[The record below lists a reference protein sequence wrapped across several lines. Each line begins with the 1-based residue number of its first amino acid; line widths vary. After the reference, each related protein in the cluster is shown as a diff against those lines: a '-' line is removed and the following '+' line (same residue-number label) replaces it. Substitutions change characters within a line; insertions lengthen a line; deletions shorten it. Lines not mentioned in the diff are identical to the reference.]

1 MKTLTTIIIL
11 LIVVLLPASDFD
23 CFTIIV
29 GKDATIDGSVIIAH
43 NEDDRGKPA
52 FVNIHRVPARFHEL
66 NSFITLKNGSQ
77 IGQAR
82 KTFGFLWL
90 QLPGFEF
97 GDGYFNENGVV
108 LASNACLSRED
119 GGELTGG
126 GIGFMLRR
134 LIAQRAMSAK
144 QAVRL
149 AGHLIETYGYYSSGR
164 TLAIADSREGWLLH
178 LIRGKRWIAQRVPD
192 DEVAVISNYYTIA
205 SVNLKDTRNFMGSP
219 DIREYAIK
227 RNWYRPQQDGPFDFA
242 RAYSDSKN
250 LKAQSNILR
259 QWRATNLLA
268 KEKYPL
274 NDRLPFSFKPRKK
287 IKITDCFR
295 VLRDHYE
302 DTEYDATDNYRNGS
316 PNSSRYRTICTHS
329 TQYSYVA
336 QLRSQFPKEISS
348 LIWLCLKRPDS
359 NAYSPWYIHISA
371 PPIGYTR
378 GSSPDAMA
386 SHFTK
391 SESFFE
397 SSPKFAFCCFA
408 RLSELVDARYREN
421 IKLARKVWNNFENY
435 LMKNIRKKE
444 KEFNF
449 LYKKNST
456 IALNMMTNYVHDLE
470 YRKWFFADELIRE
483 LENK

>member
-1 MKTLTTIIIL
+1 MKTLTTLFIL
-11 LIVVLLPASDFD
+11 LYVVILPASDFD
-23 CFTIIV
+23 CFTIIA
-29 GKDATIDGSVIIAH
+29 GKDATVDGSVIIAH
-43 NEDDRGKPA
+43 NEDDRGKPV
-52 FVNIHRVPARFHEL
+52 FVDIHRIPARFHKL
-66 NSFITLKNGSQ
+66 NTSITLKNGALFD
-77 IGQAR
+77 QAR

-108 LASNACLSRED
+108 LASNACKSRED
-119 GGELTGG
+119 KGELTGG

-134 LIAQRAMSAK
+134 LVAERAMSAQ
-144 QAVRL
+144 QAVRF

-164 TLAIADSREGWLLH
+164 TLAIADAREGWLLH

-205 SVNLKDTRNFMGSP
+205 SVNMDDSRNFMGSP

-227 RNWYRPQQDGPFDFA
+227 RNWYRPEQDGPFDFA
-242 RAYSDSKN
+242 RAYSNPKN

-268 KEKYPL
+268 RDKYSID
-274 NDRLPFSFKPRKK
+274 DRFPFSFKPRKK

-302 DTEYDATDNYRNGS
+302 DTEYDATDDYRNGS

-336 QLRSQFPKEISS
+336 QLRSQFPREISS
-348 LIWLCLKRPDS
+348 LVWLCLKRPDS

-371 PPIGYTR
+371 PPNGYTR
-378 GSSPDAMA
+378 GSSKTALA
-386 SHFTK
+386 THFTK
-391 SESFFE
+391 AEPFFKLRPE
-397 SSPKFAFCCFA
+397 FAFSSYA
-408 RLSELVDARYREN
+408 RLSERVDAKYREN
-421 IKLARKVWNNFENY
+421 IKPARKVWDNFENY
-435 LMKNIRKKE
+435 VMKNIRKKE
-444 KEFNF
+444 KEFQF
-449 LYKKNST
+449 LYKKNSV
-456 IALNMMTNYVHDLE
+456 IALNMMTTYVHNLE
-470 YRKWFFADELIRE
+470 YRKWFFAEELIRE
-483 LENK
+483 IGNH